1 MHSALKLINEKIEL
15 IESIVS
21 DQGSITSALND
32 EKLSK
37 PAILMHLIAIAEQ
50 FQRLQDKLEYDTLSL
65 FDKEDIRGAFAVR
78 NFIAH
83 DYEGVNMALIEGVVR
98 AYLPKIKK
106 VIRAESVIDKDDSE

>member
-1 MHSALKLINEKIEL
+1 MHNALKHIQKKIEM
-15 IESIVS
+15 IDEIVAEK
-21 DQGSITSALND
+21 GSISAALQD

-50 FQRLQDKLEYDTLSL
+50 FQRLQDAMEYDVLSR

-83 DYEGVNMALIEGVVR
+83 DYEGVNMALIENVIR
-98 AYLPKIKK
+98 TYLPKIKNE
-106 VIRAESVIDKDDSE
+106 IADPE

>member
-1 MHSALKLINEKIEL
+1 MHRSLELIYEKILL

-21 DQGSITSALND
+21 ERGGITEALAD

-50 FQRLQDKLEYDTLSL
+50 FKRLQEKLEYDTLSR
-65 FDKEDIRGAFAVR
+65 FDKEDIRGAFAIR

-83 DYEGVNMALIEGVVR
+83 DYEGVNMAMIEEVVR
-98 AYLPKIKK
+98 TYLPKIKK
-106 VIRAESVIDKDDSE
+106 VIENEH